1 VYVVLGRDVAVAGP
15 LTAPEWRLAARAFAV
30 SEVHPRA
37 RSIDRDDRIPSE
49 LLRGLS
55 AGQFTGLGIPPE
67 YGGQSADTAVVS
79 AVLEELA
86 AASAAVAVT
95 LAVHLSVCSAPIV
108 QWGTPEQRAAWLPS
122 LARGERIGAF
132 GLTEPGA
139 GSDTA
144 GLRTRYERTSE
155 GFVLNGAK
163 TFISNAATA
172 GLLIIFATR
181 DPALGSHGISAFL
194 VPGGTPGFQVTQRF
208 DKLGLRGSETTELLL
223 ENVRLPAASLLG
235 PEGSGLK
242 VALSALAGGRVGI
255 ASCALGVARAAFEEM
270 GRSVQASDAEWKRP
284 LLARAYVELASARAL
299 VDAAARRRDAGLPFA
314 LEASSAK
321 LVASRAAVSIASAG
335 MDVAGPAG
343 ALSGAEPERLLRDA
357 RVFPIVEGTTEIQ
370 ELILAR
376 TLLEA
381 DRPPTA

>member
-1 VYVVLGRDVAVAGP
+1 MLAALVSGSGRATSDDWRAKAREFADAEVRPRAVA
-15 LTAPEWRLAARAFAV
+15 
-30 SEVHPRA
+30 
-37 RSIDRDDRIPSE
+37 IDRDDRIPPELVRRLASE
-49 LLRGLS
+49 RFTALGLPVEFD
-55 AGQFTGLGIPPE
+55 GEP
-67 YGGQSADTAVVS
+67 ADTATLC
-79 AVLEELA
+79 AVLEELS

-95 LAVHLSVCSAPIV
+95 VAVHLSVCAAPIA
-108 QWGTPEQRAAWLPS
+108 QWGTPDQQRTWIPS

-144 GLRTRYERTSE
+144 SIRTRYDGTAE
-155 GFVLNGAK
+155 GFVLRGSK

-172 GLLIIFATR
+172 GLLLIFATK
-181 DPALGSHGISAFL
+181 DPALGSHGITAFL
-194 VPGGTPGFQVTQRF
+194 VPGGSAGFSVTQRF

-223 ENVRLPAASLLG
+223 DGVRLPPDARLG
-235 PEGSGLK
+235 PEGAGLK

-270 GRSVQASDAEWKRP
+270 RRSVRAPDADWKRT

-299 VDAAARRRDAGLPFA
+299 VEEAARRRDAGMPFA
-314 LEASSAK
+314 LEASAAK

-335 MDVAGPAG
+335 VDVAGPAG
-343 ALSGAEPERLLRDA
+343 ARSGADAERFLRDA

-376 TLLEA
+376 SLLEPENP
-381 DRPPTA
+381 RTA